1 MTSIVHIQ
9 ASSSICSPATAASS
23 DAQGRPEDIDWE
35 ERRWQME
42 WERRNIE
49 D

>member
-1 MTSIVHIQ
+1 MSSMSPSQATSTTR
-9 ASSSICSPATAASS
+9 SPSAAAIAE
-23 DAQGRPEDIDWE
+23 AQHGDEIDWE

>member
-1 MTSIVHIQ
+1 MSNVIYLHTSSGTWSH
-9 ASSSICSPATAASS
+9 APAACADSQNR
-23 DAQGRPEDIDWE
+23 AEEIDRE

>member
-1 MTSIVHIQ
+1 MSSMSLNQATSTARS
-9 ASSSICSPATAASS
+9 ASAAATA
-23 DAQGRPEDIDWE
+23 DAQRGDEIDWE